1 MPLTLN
7 LKPGER
13 FIVNGVVI
21 ENSGSGARILI
32 HNTAALLREK
42 DVIRAEEASTPARRI
57 YFALQS
63 HYLDPAKP
71 EGLPPAIDQQLAA
84 FQAAAPDAADMLG
97 QIRQLAAEGRLYQA
111 LKATRQLIA
120 GEQARLNE
128 ATGQASSAAGGAR

>member
-7 LKPGER
+7 LKPRER

-32 HNTAALLREK
+32 HTAAVLLREK
-42 DVIRAEEASTPARRI
+42 DIIRAEEASTPARRI

-71 EGLPPAIDQQLAA
+71 QGLPPAIDQMLAA
-84 FQAAAPDAADMLG
+84 FQAAAPDAADIIG
-97 QIRQLAAEGRLYQA
+97 QIRELAAEGRLYQA

-120 GEQARLNE
+120 GEQARATE
-128 ATGQASSAAGGAR
+128 AAGQTSSAAAG